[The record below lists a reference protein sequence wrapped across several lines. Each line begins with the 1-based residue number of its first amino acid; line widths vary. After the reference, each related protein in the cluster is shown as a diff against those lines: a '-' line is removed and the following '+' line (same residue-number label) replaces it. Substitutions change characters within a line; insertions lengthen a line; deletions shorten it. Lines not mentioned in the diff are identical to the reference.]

1 MSLSVAP
8 LGMSWVSPYLR
19 MSSGAVAM
27 LTEPLQEKGQD
38 MRATAF
44 ENLLKLMIEAH
55 EQDNKQAM
63 DNYCAKAKILI
74 SRSNDASVIRELVNF
89 KG

>member
-1 MSLSVAP
+1 MSLSAAP
-8 LGMSWVSPYLR
+8 LGMSLVSPYLR

-27 LTEPLQEKGQD
+27 LTEPLQGKGNN

-55 EQDNKQAM
+55 EQEDKQAM
-63 DNYCAKAKILI
+63 DNYCTKAKILI
-74 SRSNDASVIRELVNF
+74 RRENDASVIRELVNF
-89 KG
+89 RG

>member
-1 MSLSVAP
+1 
-8 LGMSWVSPYLR
+8 
-19 MSSGAVAM
+19 
-27 LTEPLQEKGQD
+27 

-89 KG
+89 RG